1 MALIEEPV
9 SSTFDNQGVSDAS
22 RPTRRRVLVA
32 AGIGN
37 FIEWYDFV
45 VYGFVATVLAP
56 LFFPSADP
64 AASLLATF
72 AVFGVGFG
80 MRPLGGLVFGHLGD
94 RHGRR
99 NTLVLVIAL
108 MAAGTLLLGLAPTY
122 AQAGVL
128 GPVILVV

>member
-1 MALIEEPV
+1 MALIEEPY
-9 SSTFDNQGVSDAS
+9 
-22 RPTRRRVLVA
+22 RPTRVGDADQGVPRVARRRALVA

-80 MRPLGGLVFGHLGD
+80 MRPLG
-94 RHGRR
+94 
-99 NTLVLVIAL
+99 ASSS
-108 MAAGTLLLGLAPTY
+108 GTSAIVTDGATRSCW
-122 AQAGVL
+122 
-128 GPVILVV
+128 